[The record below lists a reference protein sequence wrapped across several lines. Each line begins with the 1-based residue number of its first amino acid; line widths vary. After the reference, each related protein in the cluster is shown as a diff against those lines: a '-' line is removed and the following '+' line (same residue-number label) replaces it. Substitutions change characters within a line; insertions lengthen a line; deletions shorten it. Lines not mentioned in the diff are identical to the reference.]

1 MLSDLVRP
9 QKKPRAARPDARL
22 NHAVIIKGGGGEE
35 EEEVRHF

>member
-9 QKKPRAARPDARL
+9 QKKTRAARADARL